1 MQIQLKPRLVRKHN
15 AMVTA
20 RRRGWYRCHV
30 TFSFF
35 FFFVSVVF
43 ILISNGPGMAQ
54 YVTSTGLKLYYC
66 SWKNS
71 AYKIAFEVFDKFEN
85 NVTLCQLHHYTATT
99 ARQFTIDFLKN
110 CPFPTMINPYIY
122 VFIYFYMYALCVVC
136 HLVFEHIVFR
146 CISRTV

>member
-1 MQIQLKPRLVRKHN
+1 MHIFIEIFIVLFFHPHSFIYANPIETEACQKTQRDGHGPASR
-15 AMVTA
+15 MVSMS
-20 RRRGWYRCHV
+20 RHV
-30 TFSFF
+30 FVF

-122 VFIYFYMYALCVVC
+122 VFIYF
-136 HLVFEHIVFR
+136 
-146 CISRTV
+146 S